1 MPEAFSF
8 NREYDFIRLEGLYRA
23 TGRPAHEWDIYIL
36 KELIDNALDADE
48 FLWRDDAQQAPL
60 LHISIE
66 YISVPSPQCQQL
78 LVRVRNREMFP
89 VQQVQD
95 IFATQ
100 WYTSR
105 KAFIKGLTRGAL
117 GNALKTLLGIP
128 YALHNRV
135 ADDWKPDLKP
145 LSICCGGTEYL
156 PRYIVDPIAQTIR
169 LECETK
175 ACKPVAGTTIS
186 IGLDYFV
193 QEIPRTLADIATL
206 AQQYHICNPHAE
218 FHWSVEIAHQEWEKE
233 YLPQPGWANKFR
245 ERAPVRWYSLT
256 DFKDLLGA
264 LYRQRSTKEE
274 AQKLPLKNVC
284 AYFSG
289 FNLVHAGHNESTVT
303 HIIQDVG
310 RDHFTTI
317 DIESPLAKTL
327 YSALCKYSPP
337 FRSLQLGSIGQEHIR
352 DMLAEHFPLE
362 GKLQYAILTDA
373 DNDPNMPF
381 VIEAAVAFLKEG
393 KRQLW
398 TAINFSPTY
407 NDPFLSRWL
416 PAPVQPNELVLGLR
430 GLLDAYNFREDTP
443 MILFMHLICPNIEHN
458 EFSKTDINH
467 LPFKKS
473 LGEILDKLLTDLRHG
488 REEEEMQ
495 LEQTIFQAL
504 NAILSRL
511 AEGERFIPDQLL
523 EKLRLQLRQ
532 HQGIALWLEQ
542 PDILN
547 RLRVYIASYQVRNPA
562 INRFVARPAEVLLHL
577 PSHPKHYFSIPITHI
592 SRSLLEQHFVD
603 KILYVQ
609 PRELEPVIIDNNWLC
624 GMDMALLHASPGP
637 HVQEELLY
645 YAMTQSDL
653 PILVLHDGNDEGYA
667 VVEQMRTWLK
677 QQGMNGHRIVDLQ
690 PSKERQ
696 LQATIEPA
704 KLMPSDLE
712 EWLVQ
717 RFTALGIALKYMPQ
731 QARMRREIGAHFE
744 QLLREYLLESL
755 GLHFALTDLLIEL
768 DRTFSYTKMMKDAV
782 LDEQL
787 AHNLKQHGRIESYA
801 TVLGSTVEVFFEQF
815 MSEHGAK
822 VQQLEQRWFTQRQ
835 GG

>member
-48 FLWRDDAQQAPL
+48 FLWRHDAQQAPL

-66 YISVPSPQCQQL
+66 YISVPPPQCQQL

-89 VQQVQD
+89 VQQVYD

-128 YALHNRV
+128 YTLHNRV

-145 LSICCGGTEYL
+145 LSICCNGTEYL
-156 PRYIVDPIAQTIR
+156 PRYIVDPIAQTIC

-175 ACKPVAGTTIS
+175 PCKPVSGTIIS
-186 IGLDYFV
+186 VGLDYFV
-193 QEIPRTLADIATL
+193 QEIPRTLADIQVL

-218 FHWSVEIAHQEWEKE
+218 FHWSVEIAHQVWEKE
-233 YLPQPGWANKFR
+233 YLPQSGWANKFR

-264 LYRQRSTKEE
+264 LYRQRSVKEE
-274 AQKLPLKNVC
+274 AQKLPLKTVC

-289 FNLVHAGHNESTVT
+289 FNLANAGHDETTVT
-303 HIIQDVG
+303 RIMQDVG
-310 RDHFTTI
+310 RDHFTTA
-317 DIESPLAKTL
+317 DIESPVAKML
-327 YSALCKYSPP
+327 YTALCQYSPP
-337 FRSLQLGSIGQEHIR
+337 FHSLQLGAIGQEHIR
-352 DMLAEHFPLE
+352 TMLAEYFPLE
-362 GKLQYAILTDA
+362 GKLHYAIMTDA

-381 VIEAAVAFLKEG
+381 VIEAAVAFLTEG

-430 GLLDAYNFREDTP
+430 GLLDAYNFREDSP

-504 NAILSRL
+504 NAILSKL

-523 EKLRLQLRQ
+523 ERLRLQLRQ
-532 HQGIALWLEQ
+532 QPAIAPWLEQ

-547 RLRVYIASYQVRNPA
+547 RLRVYIASYQMRNPA
-562 INRFVARPAEVLLHL
+562 INRFVARPAEVVLHI
-577 PSHPKHYFSIPITHI
+577 PSHPKYYFSIPIGHI
-592 SRSLLEQHFVD
+592 SRSLLEQHFVN

-624 GMDMALLHASPGP
+624 SMDMALLHAPPGP
-637 HVQEELLY
+637 HVQEELLFCT
-645 YAMTQSDL
+645 MMQSDL

-667 VVEQMRTWLK
+667 VVEQMRAWLK
-677 QQGMNGHRIVDLQ
+677 KQRMDVRRVIDLQ
-690 PSKERQ
+690 PDKGTQ
-696 LQATIEPA
+696 TQQPIEPT
-704 KLMPSDLE
+704 KLMPADLE

-717 RFTALGIALKYMPQ
+717 RFAASGIALKYMPQ
-731 QARMRREIGAHFE
+731 QARIRRDISTCFE
-744 QLLREYLLESL
+744 HLLQEYLLEGL
-755 GLHFALTDLLIEL
+755 GRHFALTELIIEF
-768 DRTFSYTKMMKDAV
+768 DRAFSYTRMMKDV
-782 LDEQL
+782 LLDEQL

-801 TVLGSTVEVFFEQF
+801 TVLGSTVEAFFEQF
-815 MSEHGAK
+815 MSEYGAK
-822 VQQLEQRWFTQRQ
+822 VQQLEQRWLMQRQ